1 MIVNLPENTVEEP
14 NVKFV
19 EYTGENPSLCCGEL
33 RLEID
38 GNIFSFGRKTSDYPV
53 RFWNSG
59 GECGFTMS
67 GDDYCTYGEWK
78 IDYKRIPDE
87 FKKYAD
93 QIDRVFNANVEF
105 GCCGGCL

>member
-14 NVKFV
+14 NVRFI
-19 EYTGENPSLCCGEL
+19 EYNGKYPNLCRGEL

-38 GNIFSFGRKTSDYPV
+38 KNIISFGRETSDYPV

-59 GECGFTMS
+59 GSCI
-67 GDDYCTYGEWK
+67 DKYRYCTQGEWG